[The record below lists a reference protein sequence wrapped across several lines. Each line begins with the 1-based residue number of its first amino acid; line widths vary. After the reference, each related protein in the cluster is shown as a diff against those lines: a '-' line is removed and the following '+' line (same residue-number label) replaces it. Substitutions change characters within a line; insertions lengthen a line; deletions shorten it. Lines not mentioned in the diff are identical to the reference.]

1 MYYAAMNS
9 TTHSAAQAP
18 GTDATGADAPGE
30 PGCTVFYDGMSYTA
44 GKSVG
49 WMLKRA
55 HNGLLRSMDARMQK
69 YDLTA
74 MQWGPLVLITK
85 GHDTVAA
92 CAREADIDSSAM
104 TRMLDRLEAKGL
116 IQRVRSEEDRRVVN
130 LALTEA
136 GAELAQKIPLELS
149 KVLNH
154 HLRGFSENEFETLKT
169 LLLRFERN
177 GDVPMEDL

>member
-1 MYYAAMNS
+1 MHSSTDSAVQAAD
-9 TTHSAAQAP
+9 TEAP
-18 GTDATGADAPGE
+18 GTKAAGTDASGE
-30 PGCTVFYDGMSYTA
+30 GSCTIFYDGMSYTA
-44 GKSVG
+44 GESVG

-74 MQWGPLVLITK
+74 MQWGPLILIDK

-104 TRMLDRLEAKGL
+104 TRMLDRLEVKGL

-136 GAELAQKIPLELS
+136 GAELAKKIPLELS
-149 KVLNH
+149 VVLNH
-154 HLRGFSENEFETLKT
+154 HLRGFSADEFETLKT

-177 GDVPMEDL
+177 GDTPMDLT

>member
-1 MYYAAMNS
+1 MES
-9 TTHSAAQAP
+9 TNTPASLDSQP
-18 GTDATGADAPGE
+18 EGSPQPET
-30 PGCTVFYDGMSYTA
+30 CVFYDGSSYVA

-55 HNGLLRSMDARMQK
+55 HNALLRSMDARMQK

-74 MQWGPLVLITK
+74 MQWGPLVLILK
-85 GHDTVAA
+85 GYDTVAA

-104 TRMLDRLEAKGL
+104 TRMLDRLETKGL
-116 IQRVRSEEDRRVVN
+116 IQRVRSEADRRVVN

-136 GAELAQKIPLELS
+136 GNELAKKIPMELS

-154 HLRGFSENEFETLKT
+154 HLRGFSEEEFETMKN
-169 LLLRFERN
+169 LLTRFERN
-177 GDVPMEDL
+177 GEIPMDDL